1 MSDNAALGELRYGQG
16 NLSYVIVFFISVS
29 LHMIVVTGIMFI
41 LSQRHIE
48 KRKFPQ
54 IIELV
59 SFPIAQRQLPS
70 FPAPQRVAKLP
81 ANRQSSSPEAMPQTQ
96 PQQQIE
102 AAPSETPVQSPT
114 LVSEK
119 PAQPYVQ
126 SATAK
131 NGQQGEKENGDDVI
145 DVGSIKTL
153 DNVNYTPLYNPKPA
167 YPPIAIRAGIQ
178 GSVDVDLVIN
188 EFGRVEQF
196 FIVKVEGHPDFG
208 NETAKIIGKW
218 RFPPPRINGKR
229 VKIKYL
235 YTVNFRLQ

>member
-16 NLSYVIVFFISVS
+16 NLSYVIVFFISVC
-29 LHMIVVTGIMFI
+29 LHMTVVAGIMFI
-41 LSQRHIE
+41 LSQCRIE

-59 SFPIAQRQLPS
+59 SFPIAQRQPPAFS
-70 FPAPQRVAKLP
+70 APQRVAKLP
-81 ANRQSSSPEAMPQTQ
+81 ANRQATSPEAIPQTK
-96 PQQQIE
+96 PQQHIE
-102 AAPSETPVQSPT
+102 AAPPETPAQSPT
-114 LVSEK
+114 LVSEE
-119 PAQPYVQ
+119 PAQPTIQ
-126 SATAK
+126 SATAT
-131 NGQQGEKENGDDVI
+131 NGQQGEKEKSDEVI
-145 DVGSIKTL
+145 DIGSIKTL

-188 EFGRVEQF
+188 EYGRVEQF
-196 FIVKVEGHPDFG
+196 SIVKVEGHPDFG
-208 NETAKIIGKW
+208 NETARIIGKW

-235 YTVNFRLQ
+235 YTVNFKLQ